1 MRHTFLMAALVCSI
15 SGFAAA
21 QTYEAVAPSFAQDAS
36 QRQAQN
42 QWHAIG
48 NVHLADGKTVPA
60 YAVSVNNPVDDGL
73 LQDNAACSR
82 KSCDLNVA
90 VSAAQSGQLQALRI
104 SGIGW
109 VLAPRAWKNIEAAVG
124 VNGSQS
130 LLLKSPDGR
139 ESITYYNSGACV
151 GCAYSAAAPFFPA
164 ALKLAQENEFGYDE
178 PNAAAIRIVRPQANQ
193 ALFSYTLKGQF
204 TTHGKAVFDT
214 DTDIPYQ
221 NLRVTLKP
229 AHKDLATVILN
240 AGVS

>member
-1 MRHTFLMAALVCSI
+1 MRHTLLMAALACSI

-21 QTYEAVAPSFAQDAS
+21 QTYEAVAPRFAQDAS

-60 YAVSVNNPVDDGL
+60 YAVSVNNPVDEGL

-90 VSAAQSGQLQALRI
+90 VSAAQSEQLQALRI

-109 VLAPRAWKNIEAAVG
+109 VLAPRGWKNIEAAVG

-151 GCAYSAAAPFFPA
+151 QHQRLCRSP
-164 ALKLAQENEFGYDE
+164 
-178 PNAAAIRIVRPQANQ
+178 
-193 ALFSYTLKGQF
+193 
-204 TTHGKAVFDT
+204 
-214 DTDIPYQ
+214 
-221 NLRVTLKP
+221 NLRSGGAKLCARRVTASGTKP
-229 AHKDLATVILN
+229 MACHRQCAFGRWQNRACLRRQCEQPCGRRFVTRQCGL
-240 AGVS
+240 